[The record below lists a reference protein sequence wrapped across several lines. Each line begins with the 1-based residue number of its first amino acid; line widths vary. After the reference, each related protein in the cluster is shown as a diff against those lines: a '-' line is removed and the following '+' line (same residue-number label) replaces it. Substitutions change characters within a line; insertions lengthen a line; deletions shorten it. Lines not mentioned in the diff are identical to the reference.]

1 VIPRYSRPEMARVWS
16 DENKF
21 ASWLKVEVAAV
32 QAWADLGAVPK
43 AAADAIA
50 AKASFRI
57 EDVDRYER
65 EMHHDMNAFLRSVSD
80 SLGEESRWV
89 HLGLTSYDTE
99 DPALALRLVEAA
111 DILAADLEALEAAI
125 AARAVE
131 FKDTLC
137 MGRTH
142 GMHAE
147 PITFGLKLLNWLDEV
162 RRARER
168 LAAARKDIG
177 VGKLSGPVG
186 SHATV
191 PPELEELVC
200 ERLGLGVD
208 AVSTQIVSR
217 DRHAHFIQTLA
228 LIGASLERFATE
240 IRHLQRTEVGEA
252 EEPFSSGGAVDLHLR
267 PLEAPDAGGSHQQG
281 SSSMPHKRNPEKC
294 ERVCG
299 LARVLRANSLV
310 ALENVAL
317 WHERDISQSSAER
330 LIIPDSCLALD
341 YMLTLFTEIVRGLVV
356 YPLRMLENLEMTH
369 GVVFSQRLLLALVEK
384 GMSRQDAYPIVQ
396 RAAHIALAERRL
408 FRETAAAEPEVQGL
422 LAAGDLSAIFDYG
435 YFTREVDKSFA
446 RMGLP

>member
-1 VIPRYSRPEMARVWS
+1 MSRVWS
-16 DENKF
+16 EENKF
-21 ASWLKVEVAAV
+21 SAWLKVEVAAV
-32 QAWADLGAVPK
+32 QAWAELGAVPRE
-43 AAADAIA
+43 AAEKIA
-50 AKASFRI
+50 RNASFRI

-65 EMHHDMNAFLRSVSD
+65 EMHHDMNAFLRSVAD

-99 DPALALRLVEAA
+99 DPATALRMVEAA
-111 DILAADLEALEAAI
+111 DILLEDLHQLEAAI
-125 AARAVE
+125 SQRALE
-131 FKDTLC
+131 HKDTLC

-147 PITFGLKLLNWLDEV
+147 PVTFGLKLLNWLDEV
-162 RRARER
+162 RRAIER
-168 LAAARKDIG
+168 LEAAKKDVG

-191 PPELEELVC
+191 PPELEERVC
-200 ERLGLGVD
+200 ARLGLGVD

-240 IRHLQRTEVGEA
+240 IRHLQRSEVGEA
-252 EEPFSSGGAVDLHLR
+252 EEPFQQG
-267 PLEAPDAGGSHQQG
+267 QQG

-299 LARVLRANSLV
+299 LARVLRANSIA

-317 WHERDISQSSAER
+317 WHERDISQSSVER
-330 LIIPDSCLALD
+330 VIIPDSCLALD
-341 YMLTLFTEIVRGLVV
+341 YILDLFTSIVKGLVV
-356 YPLRMLENLEMTH
+356 YPERMKQNLEITQ
-369 GVVFSQRLLLALVEK
+369 GVVFSQRVLLALVAK
-384 GMSRQDAYPIVQ
+384 GMSRQEAYPVVQ
-396 RAAHIALAERRL
+396 RAGHAALAEGRP
-408 FRETAAAEPEVQGL
+408 FRETIGEEAEVRARLSAAE
-422 LAAGDLSAIFDYG
+422 LSAIFDYA

-446 RMGLP
+446 RMGLIKG